1 MAVGDPIDKAAAI
14 PVNVELTKGSPDGRV
29 DTNLLD
35 ENQRIPTLSGQGGK
49 FLAVKD
55 DGTILVL
62 VEDPHSPVAPGE
74 IELANLA
81 GEVLARIAPA
91 LAGQG
96 GKLLAVK
103 PDGSAVELISPIPHD
118 ELTIGTAVEFEGRH
132 PALLDPQIAYLSDL
146 AVGDEVKISTDSND
160 ADAGIV
166 ANLVYKRFDGSSHVV
181 FGVSADVDMSSLE
194 ASLQCYLFTSPTDF
208 IRFTSNTNGAVVE
221 SGGQWRVVR
230 TLSDQSVS
238 GFKLQEESVQLADF
252 TKDVLARIAPS
263 LTGNGGDHLLV
274 NAGGTA
280 VELVDR
286 SAVFELYDVHVV
298 TAFIESAN
306 RARAGGLTVSDAV
319 TLNDGGNSITVK
331 VVDAKFESSTNV
343 LELHLTGSS
352 FDWSASSI
360 SLYAGASASAGSILG
375 SYSSAGEQSAASDVN
390 SSGEWNLVRE
400 AAAGEYA
407 FEKLLFST
415 GGQGHPGGQGG
426 EIPDNSLSGSK
437 LIDRSV
443 SNRKIAAGSLTWVE
457 IGRREIHGENIGSGQ
472 IGAPE
477 LNPNQAIPSLAG
489 NAGKM
494 LTADED
500 EALLEFVD
508 APDVSGLS
516 SGIAGN
522 TARINAL
529 DSELGALTDKV
540 DDADGAIEAEIESL
554 SARVDRED
562 SSLEERIAALEAG
575 GAESGYAYANTLVN
589 QQFTLPGSTWK
600 GLLDLSATPTVRE
613 GDWRVGTTGLVVPVD
628 GIYLLNSSL
637 VVQPS
642 SHVTLHMRFAAAR
655 GGDDVLFPERGGNYL
670 RNAAGWQVAEHSEL
684 VRLVAGDQV
693 YVQVEADSQQNLQ
706 VRGGE
711 SGFSIHR
718 VAAANAPLPGAK
730 VHQGW
735 SARGTSAADVDI
747 SVGDISHG
755 HVAGEWTLGG
765 IPDSGEYLLWFA
777 VPVDDD
783 QPSAFK
789 IAGLDVSSAFAD
801 PVARQLNVGQ
811 IENYQL
817 YLAKDAAFATSVWN
831 GQTMNVEASP

>member
-1 MAVGDPIDKAAAI
+1 M
-14 PVNVELTKGSPDGRV
+14 
-29 DTNLLD
+29 
-35 ENQRIPTLSGQGGK
+35 
-49 FLAVKD
+49 
-55 DGTILVL
+55 
-62 VEDPHSPVAPGE
+62 
-74 IELANLA
+74 
-81 GEVLARIAPA
+81 
-91 LAGQG
+91 
-96 GKLLAVK
+96 AVK

-146 AVGDEVKISTDSND
+146 AVGDEVKISTDGND

-181 FGVSADVDMSSLE
+181 LGVSADVDMSSLE
-194 ASLQCYLFTSPTDF
+194 ASSQCYLFISPTDF
-208 IRFTSNTNGAVVE
+208 IRFTSNTNGAAVE

-443 SNRKIAAGSLTWVE
+443 SNRKIAAGSLTWAE

-472 IGAPE
+472 VGAPE
-477 LNPNQAIPSLAG
+477 LNPNQAIPELAG
-489 NAGKM
+489 NAGRM
-494 LTADED
+494 LTADADGAE
-500 EALLEFVD
+500 LEFVALQGANIAAGTVGRRELALD
-508 APDVSGLS
+508 QALPLLVTDRFLGVDGSGLVWRTVPADAEVEVHTRQ
-516 SGIAGN
+516 IADLSAKL
-522 TARINAL
+522 TA
-529 DSELGALTDKV
+529 V
-540 DDADGAIEAEIESL
+540 EAEL
-554 SARVDRED
+554 ANLPD
-562 SSLEERIAALEAG
+562 G
-575 GAESGYAYANTLVN
+575 GGGDIAYANTLEN
-589 QQFTLPGSTWK
+589 QAFTLPGATWK
-600 GLLDLSATPTVRE
+600 GLLDLSDTPTVRE
-613 GDWRVGTTGLVVPVD
+613 GDWRIGTTGLVVPKD
-628 GIYLLNSSL
+628 GIYMLNASL

-655 GGDDVLFPERGGNYL
+655 DGVDVPMPERGGNYL

-684 VRLVAGDQV
+684 VRLFAGDQV
-693 YVQVEADSQQNLQ
+693 YVQVESDSQQNIQ

-718 VAAANAPLPGAK
+718 VSDATAPLPGAT

-735 SARGTSAADVDI
+735 AARGTAAADVDI
-747 SVGDISHG
+747 EAGDTSHG
-755 HVAGEWTLGG
+755 HIEGAWTLGG
-765 IPDSGEYLLWFA
+765 IPAAGEWLLWFA

-783 QPSAFK
+783 QPASWA
-789 IAGLDVSSAFAD
+789 ISDIDVT
-801 PVARQLNVGQ
+801 
-811 IENYQL
+811 
-817 YLAKDAAFATSVWN
+817 AAFAEQAEVTTQGGQIRRYNLYMIKDAGYADQTWN
-831 GQTMNVEASP
+831 GQEIIIKAAA